1 MKLCQQVLA
10 NEIGFSWLWVGWRI
24 FSDVLESKL
33 TRAGSPMKDGMVG
46 LTQMEDQRWGRSVL
60 GMVAGLMQMEG
71 QWWSGQCWA
80 GYLDWYRW
88 RASGGGGKCWAGW
101 LDWSKWRAS
110 DGGSQSWSRMAGLMQ
125 MEDQWW
131 GGQCWVGWLDWC
143 RWRTSDGGGQSWGR
157 TDGTVRVRLMCSLP
171 NKGYETGAEWERWSQ
186 HIPFPAACGFSV
198 SESPVS
204 LPRLPW
210 WVKCRKVGKAFT
222 KHSPSSQYLLQ
233 ENLDVFLSTRLGE
246 TW

>member
-24 FSDVLESKL
+24 FSDVLESKW
-33 TRAGSPMKDGMVG
+33 TRAGSPLKDGMVG

-71 QWWSGQCWA
+71 QWWGGQCWA
-80 GYLDWYRW
+80 GCLDWYRW

-101 LDWSKWRAS
+101 LDWSKWRTS
-110 DGGSQSWSRMAGLMQ
+110 DGGS
-125 MEDQWW
+125 
-131 GGQCWVGWLDWC
+131 QCWVGWLDWC
-143 RWRTSDGGGQSWGR
+143 RWRAVMGVARAGVGLMGQWERG
-157 TDGTVRVRLMCSLP
+157 LMCSLS
-171 NKGYETGAEWERWSQ
+171 NNGYETGAEWERWSQ
-186 HIPFPAACGFSV
+186 HIPFPAARGFSV
-198 SESPVS
+198 SKSPVS

-222 KHSPSSQYLLQ
+222 KHSHPSQYLLQ

-246 TW
+246 TCMVEI